1 MEFSKLF
8 DPLSFA
14 QWCYWLRKNIYWATI
29 SVFFGIAFKEPPQ
42 SPRFSLTRFGMIRI
56 FLQRRSSPCSSCSV
70 KVANSLK
77 YLGSAEYR
85 CLYRAILKMLG
96 LHTNNV
102 IWSFNREIL
111 HRMKVFGSFADIKSV
126 PRLSEQNYNIFR
138 QMRGIK
144 RVYEWMNKLIDWSRV
159 RSPVNTI
166 FRLLFLR

>member
-1 MEFSKLF
+1 MKSEPFLGFIQAIFLKII
-8 DPLSFA
+8 PLSPD
-14 QWCYWLRKNIYWATI
+14 TI

-77 YLGSAEYR
+77 YPGSAEYR

-102 IWSFNREIL
+102 I
-111 HRMKVFGSFADIKSV
+111 
-126 PRLSEQNYNIFR
+126 
-138 QMRGIK
+138 
-144 RVYEWMNKLIDWSRV
+144 
-159 RSPVNTI
+159 
-166 FRLLFLR
+166 